1 MLKITTYDWDEFKLC
16 PKCLKEFKDKY
27 GQSASYLTVEERR
40 RIDEMCNQKRD
51 LEELIRVMKKK
62 GFTIVTEKSKV
73 AK

>member
-40 RIDEMCNQKRD
+40 RIDEMCKEIED
-51 LEELIRVMKKK
+51 M
-62 GFTIVTEKSKV
+62 GFFG
-73 AK
+73 